1 MALGQRLEMRKRNQR
16 NRRMWRIKA
25 MGAALEQSVSYE
37 GDTLELGG
45 DFGGSGGGAG
55 NLELGGDAT
64 GNLDLGGTS

>member
-1 MALGQRLEMRKRNQR
+1 MTAMFAGDVLE
-16 NRRMWRIKA
+16 
-25 MGAALEQSVSYE
+25 ETYE